1 MINKNIKKYINS
13 SSSLNIDTLLIK
25 QFLYPFT
32 MYVTGFNLNINLIAG
47 FVIFDVFQN
56 IPDNQNTAITLE
68 CKKFEKSLLIALMQD
83 AQIANIVK
91 NKNISSI

>member
-56 IPDNQNTAITLE
+56 IPDNQNVPFVFLCNFAI
-68 CKKFEKSLLIALMQD
+68 FKST
-83 AQIANIVK
+83 
-91 NKNISSI
+91 